1 MGNGRWTLKVG
12 GRLAPK
18 TGGIWEVETID
29 THPYY

>member
-1 MGNGRWTLKVG
+1 MGNGRGNLKVG

-18 TGGIWEVETID
+18 TGGILEVETIA